1 MPATRE
7 RIIDATQI
15 FIASVLFI
23 ATLAV
28 ASSIFAPIAFAL
40 LIIALIW
47 PVQRNLQ
54 AMMPRTVALAI
65 SFLLV
70 LLVILAFGWL
80 IAWAFGQV
88 ARWFIADAARFQQL
102 YDQIRLWLEGHGIV
116 VSVLWS
122 ENFGVGWILRTVQ
135 TLSSRLNST
144 FTFWLIALVYVLL
157 GLMEVGDF
165 ERRIKSMRNQAA
177 AAVLLDGSRLTAAK
191 IRRYMLIRTAMS
203 VVTGLLVWIFAR
215 SVGLSLAEEW
225 GFIAFALNYIPFI
238 GPLIATLFPT
248 MFAFTQFE
256 TWQAVL
262 AVFICLNIIQFVV
275 GTYIEP
281 LVSGSALS
289 MSPVVVLFSVFL
301 WGSLWGI
308 FGAFIG
314 VPISIAVLTFCAQ
327 HPSSR
332 WLAQL
337 FGLSDAA
344 KPPDPDQALT
354 SN

>member
-1 MPATRE
+1 MQATRE

-15 FIASVLFI
+15 LIASLLFV
-23 ATLAV
+23 ATLAI
-28 ASSIFAPIAFAL
+28 ASSIFAPIAFAF

-47 PVQRNLQ
+47 PVQRGLQ
-54 AMMPRTVALAI
+54 AILPRFVALAI

-70 LLVILAFGWL
+70 LLIILAFGWL
-80 IAWAFGQV
+80 VAWAFGQV
-88 ARWFIADAARFQQL
+88 GRWFIADAARFQQL
-102 YDQIRLWLEGHGIV
+102 YDQIRLWLEGHGIAV
-116 VSVLWS
+116 AVLWS
-122 ENFGVGWILRTVQ
+122 ENFGVGWVLRTVQ

-157 GLMEVGDF
+157 GLMEVEDF
-165 ERRIKSMRNQAA
+165 ERRIKAMRNQTAA
-177 AAVLLDGSRLTAAK
+177 FVLLDGSRQTAAK

-203 VVTGLLVWIFAR
+203 VITGLLVWIFAR
-215 SVGLSLAEEW
+215 AVGLSLAEEW
-225 GFIAFALNYIPFI
+225 GFIAFALNYIPFV

-248 MFAFTQFE
+248 LFAFTQFDS
-256 TWQAVL
+256 WQAVL

-275 GTYIEP
+275 GSYVEP

-332 WLAQL
+332 WLPDL
-337 FGLSDAA
+337 FGLAGTA
-344 KPPDPDQALT
+344 NPPDPKLNAG
-354 SN
+354 